1 MSIGLPTFEIDF
13 IQKAVTAITRSE
25 RGIACIVVYDD
36 TVTDPGYA
44 TYKYAADVPKTS
56 FTEANY
62 NAIQK
67 CWLVSVN
74 KVIVAHVPTAAE
86 FATVQAILEK
96 LSYNYVCVVNSEAQ
110 AALVS
115 YIISKNNQS
124 KGKKYVAV
132 VANVT
137 TADSK
142 YVINLKGDWVHEV
155 GAGANTPMV
164 NYLPRMTSI
173 LANLPLNRSIT
184 YYELEDL
191 DKVDDSYIT
200 IENDADSWVNKG
212 WLLLLNDEDGVLV
225 GRGVN
230 TLTTFTSTD
239 TEDMRKIIIM
249 EALNLIIEDIYKVF
263 KANYVGKYKNYLDNQ
278 YLFISAIN
286 TYFRNLGTEEV
297 LDPEFNNLA
306 QVDVESQRNAWLG
319 IGKTTAAD
327 WDEDT
332 VKKMTFK
339 SYVFLAGDIKVLD
352 AVEDLK
358 FAITL
363 E

>member
-36 TVTDPGYA
+36 TVEKAGYA
-44 TYKYAADVPKTS
+44 TYKYAADVPKS
-56 FTEANY
+56 NFTEENY

-67 CWLVSVN
+67 CWLVPVN
-74 KVIVAHVPTAAE
+74 KVIVVHVPTAAE
-86 FATVQAILEK
+86 FPAVQAILEK
-96 LSYNYVCVVNSEAQ
+96 LNYNYVCAVKNEAQ
-110 AALVS
+110 APLVA
-115 YIISKNNQS
+115 YIISKNKQS

-132 VANVT
+132 VENVT
-137 TADSK
+137 TVDSK
-142 YVINLKGDWVHEV
+142 YVINIKGDWVHEV
-155 GAGANTPMV
+155 GAKDNTQMV

-191 DKVDDSYIT
+191 DKVDDSYLT

-230 TLTTFTSTD
+230 TLTTFTNTD

-286 TYFRNLGTEEV
+286 TYFRNLGNEEV

-306 QVDVESQRNAWLG
+306 GIDVETQRNAWLG
-319 IGKTTAAD
+319 IGKTAAAD

-358 FAITL
+358 FSIVL